1 MASCLAGK
9 ENPGV
14 NSWMDFSTWS
24 ASSHYILNQ
33 LHQSGCD
40 YPEYQMYEA
49 FLLYM
54 ENHHEEA
61 RVLLESYQDKSYT
74 RDDLEFAGI
83 YLYLCTLT
91 GLYKD
96 KVHALSRIRN
106 FYMQKSDSFP
116 LLWILLKLD
125 PAYKETPSKALFVL
139 EEQFWQG
146 LQESVPLSG
155 SMEDHLQG
163 HDSSSQAEQLLG
175 TGIPLRGKKK
185 PSYRGA
191 GNASCISFWV

>member
-1 MASCLAGK
+1 
-9 ENPGV
+9 
-14 NSWMDFSTWS
+14 
-24 ASSHYILNQ
+24 
-33 LHQSGCD
+33 
-40 YPEYQMYEA
+40 
-49 FLLYM
+49 M

-125 PAYKETPSKALFVL
+125 PAYKETPSKAYWCV
-139 EEQFWQG
+139 
-146 LQESVPLSG
+146 ESSLARAAGVR
-155 SMEDHLQG
+155 
-163 HDSSSQAEQLLG
+163 SSIWKHGRSSAR
-175 TGIPLRGKKK
+175 T
-185 PSYRGA
+185 
-191 GNASCISFWV
+191 